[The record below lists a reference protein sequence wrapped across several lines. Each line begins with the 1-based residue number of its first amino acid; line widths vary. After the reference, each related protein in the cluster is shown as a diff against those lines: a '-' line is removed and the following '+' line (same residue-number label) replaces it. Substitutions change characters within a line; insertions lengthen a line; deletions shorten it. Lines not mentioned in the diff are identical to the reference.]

1 MTKRTTS
8 KNDGSSIRPKTNKGS
23 DWEIIKPRKPARK
36 NISYYKNILSPL
48 HQLVA
53 RIRDTDDQGNGY
65 CITCNKPL
73 HFSLWDGGHCIDR
86 KYNGTLYDPRNCHLQ
101 CKWCN
106 GKLNKGEQY
115 LHGTYINNRYGEG
128 TFDELKAISKDPPKL
143 RQRDL
148 CQLII
153 ERTVELEIHINRIK
167 KNRVPD
173 RVRKQLEQYK
183 KISIKLK
190 EQLDLLSEYNSL

>member
-8 KNDGSSIRPKTNKGS
+8 KNERASIRSKTNKRDNRKTS
-23 DWEIIKPRKPARK
+23 KWHETPRKPARK
-36 NISYYKNILSPL
+36 SISYYKNILSPL

-53 RIRDTDDQGNGY
+53 RIKDTDDQGNGY

-101 CKWCN
+101 CKGCN

-115 LHGTYINNRYGEG
+115 LHGTYINNRYWEG

-143 RQRDL
+143 RPWDL

-153 ERTVELEIHINRIK
+153 
-167 KNRVPD
+167 
-173 RVRKQLEQYK
+173 
-183 KISIKLK
+183 
-190 EQLDLLSEYNSL
+190 